1 MRDRLAFRCAKRKK
15 NAQKN
20 KRATAGLYG
29 FIGVFTR
36 SSDEREKNGRHERKT
51 QKKTNQQLCGLCDGR
66 DDFRQLSNVGEKFSF
81 FLRIR
86 LDFLF
91 FFCFVFF
98 FAARWISPGRR
109 RRSIGVSRRRFPRLV
124 LIGQRIDRVTQGRDV
139 ANRRPRPLPPIPI
152 EDRQGCGVVRNSAM
166 MLAVSVPHFRK
177 R

>member
-1 MRDRLAFRCAKRKK
+1 MVATTFDSFRTLAKSFR
-15 NAQKN
+15 
-20 KRATAGLYG
+20 
-29 FIGVFTR
+29 F
-36 SSDEREKNGRHERKT
+36 
-51 QKKTNQQLCGLCDGR
+51 
-66 DDFRQLSNVGEKFSF
+66 FSEFDSIFCF
-81 FLRIR
+81 FL
-86 LDFLF
+86 
-91 FFCFVFF
+91 FF

>member
-36 SSDEREKNGRHERKT
+36 SSDEREKNGGHERKT
-51 QKKTNQQLCGLCDGR
+51 QKKRTNNCAVSAMVATTFDS
-66 DDFRQLSNVGEKFSF
+66 FRTLAKSFRFFSEF
-81 FLRIR
+81 DSIFC
-86 LDFLF
+86 F
-91 FFCFVFF
+91 FFVFVFF
-98 FAARWISPGRR
+98 SARWISPGRR